1 MTRSSTTLLK
11 RQKIKR
17 RKEKIQRS
25 VLPLFILITLF
36 FCSLIFVVW
45 SRLQI
50 TYLGYEISQVNKEQ
64 KQLLN
69 LNKQLKL
76 EAASLKSLA
85 RIENIARKQL
95 GLANPKPHQMVF
107 TK

>member
-1 MTRSSTTLLK
+1 MTKSSTTLLK

-17 RKEKIQRS
+17 KNKNQRS

-107 TK
+107 AK

>member
-36 FCSLIFVVW
+36 FCSLIFFVW

-64 KQLLN
+64 KQFLN

-76 EAASLKSLA
+76 EAASLESLA

-95 GLANPKPHQMVF
+95 GLVNPKSHQMVF

>member
-1 MTRSSTTLLK
+1 MTKSSTTLLK

-17 RKEKIQRS
+17 KKKNQRS

-36 FCSLIFVVW
+36 FCCLIFVVW

-69 LNKQLKL
+69 MNKQLKL

-95 GLANPKPHQMVF
+95 GLVNPKPYQMVF

>member
-17 RKEKIQRS
+17 RKKKIQRS

-36 FCSLIFVVW
+36 FCSLIFFVW

-64 KQLLN
+64 KQFLN

-76 EAASLKSLA
+76 EAASLESLA

-95 GLANPKPHQMVF
+95 GLVNPKSHQMVF

>member
-1 MTRSSTTLLK
+1 MTKSSTTLLK

-17 RKEKIQRS
+17 RKKKSQRS

-36 FCSLIFVVW
+36 FCSLIFFVW

-64 KQLLN
+64 KQFLN

-95 GLANPKPHQMVF
+95 GLVNPKSHQMVF
-107 TK
+107 AK